1 MRKISNYVLPFNYHP
16 AEARQGAIDLA
27 GWEVMK
33 YGQLEPSKTIQNAR
47 GFCETYGPKDD
58 NFLSIERTVFGKE
71 IDT

>member
-1 MRKISNYVLPFNYHP
+1 M
-16 AEARQGAIDLA
+16 A

-33 YGQLEPSKTIQNAR
+33 YGQLEPSNTIQNAR

-58 NFLSIERTVFGKE
+58 NFGSIERTVFGKE